1 MPVIFLC
8 IDFEMNQVTYGIL
21 TTMNNVKEDFDESRS
36 N

>member
-21 TTMNNVKEDFDESRS
+21 TTMNNVKEAFDESRS